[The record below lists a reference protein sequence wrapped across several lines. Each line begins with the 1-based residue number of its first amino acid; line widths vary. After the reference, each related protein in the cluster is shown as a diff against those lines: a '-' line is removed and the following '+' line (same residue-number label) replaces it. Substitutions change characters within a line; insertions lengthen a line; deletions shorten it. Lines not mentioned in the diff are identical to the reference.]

1 MPECGD
7 FQRKTL
13 PRVSEDVAA
22 EPFRPFRIRMA
33 SGQTYDIRHPAMILA
48 GKTIVRIYRNLDA
61 DQDRVPQGHE
71 LSMILIEARE
81 LNESRTAA
89 GLN

>member
-1 MPECGD
+1 MMTISKIAEYL
-7 FQRKTL
+7 R
-13 PRVSEDVAA
+13 A

-33 SGQTYDIRHPAMILA
+33 SGQTYDIRHPEMILA
-48 GKTIVRIYRNLDA
+48 GKTIVRVYLNLDA
-61 DQDRVPQGHE
+61 DPNRIPQWHE
-71 LSMILIEARE
+71 LSMILIEALE